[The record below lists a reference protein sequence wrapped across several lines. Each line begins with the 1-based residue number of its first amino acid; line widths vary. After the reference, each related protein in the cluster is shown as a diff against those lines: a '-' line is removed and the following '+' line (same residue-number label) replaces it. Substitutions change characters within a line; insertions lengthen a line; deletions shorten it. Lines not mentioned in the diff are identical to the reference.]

1 MTKTV
6 WLVGAGEMSVEYSK
20 VLTALSAKT
29 TVIGRGGASA
39 DSFQVLT
46 GVPIRRGGI
55 RNFLDS
61 QPKLPDAAIVSVGV
75 EQLAD
80 ATICLL
86 EYGIRDLLVEK
97 PAGLTLEEIRAVGEV
112 AGRTDARVSVAYNRR
127 FLASVMKAREI
138 LAEDGGVKSFAFEFT
153 EWPHKIASLQKASGV
168 KEHWFLANSSHVAD
182 LAFYLGGEPN
192 EITCLTAGALE
203 VASVGRDIRWLW
215 VAEGG
220 ALFSYQANWGA
231 PGRWGV
237 EVMTKSH
244 RLILRPL
251 EELRVVQ
258 TGAVAEEHVEI
269 SGEWDREFKPGL
281 YAQVQSFLEGDRVGL
296 LPMHEQVR
304 RGSLYGRMAAFE

>member
-1 MTKTV
+1 MSKAV
-6 WLVGAGEMSVEYSK
+6 WLVGAGEMSVEYGK
-20 VLTALSAKT
+20 VLTALSVST
-29 TVIGRGGASA
+29 TVIGRGGESA
-39 DSFQVLT
+39 DSFQALT
-46 GVPIRRGGI
+46 GTPVRRGGI

-61 QPKLPDAAIVSVGV
+61 QPQLPDAAIVSVGV

-80 ATICLL
+80 ATISLL
-86 EYGIRDLLVEK
+86 EYGIRDMLVEK
-97 PAGLTLEEIRAVGEV
+97 PAGLSPEEIRAVGEV
-112 AGRTDARVSVAYNRR
+112 AGRTEARVSVAYNRR

-138 LAEDGGVKSFAFEFT
+138 IAEDGGVTSFTFEFT
-153 EWPHKIASLQKASGV
+153 EWPHKIAPLQKAPGV

-182 LAFYLGGEPN
+182 LAFYLGGEPR

-203 VASVGRDIRWLW
+203 WHPSAAVFAGCG

-220 ALFSYQANWGA
+220 ALFSYQADWGA

-237 EVMTKSH
+237 EVMTNSH

-258 TGAVAEEHVEI
+258 TGSVAEVRVEI
-269 SGEWDREFKPGL
+269 ADEWDREFKPGL
-281 YAQVQSFLEGDRVGL
+281 YAQMQSFFGDDRVGL

-304 RGSLYGRMAAFE
+304 RGSLYGRMAGYE